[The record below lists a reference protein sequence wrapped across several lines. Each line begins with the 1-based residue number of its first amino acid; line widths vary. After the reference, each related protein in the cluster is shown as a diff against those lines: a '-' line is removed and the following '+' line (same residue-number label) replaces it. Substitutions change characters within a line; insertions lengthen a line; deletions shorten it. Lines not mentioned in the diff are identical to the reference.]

1 VGRFSNLTI
10 FWSRLA
16 HSLQR
21 QNELIKEEAEQ
32 QQLGIGSG
40 NEPEDVSEDRLQE
53 ITEDLTELAGG
64 SALVDVKE
72 QLEELKLERS
82 VGCCLLIKITLC
94 MQRSNGIAMCMQR
107 SNGAG

>member
-1 VGRFSNLTI
+1 MT
-10 FWSRLA
+10 
-16 HSLQR
+16 
-21 QNELIKEEAEQ
+21 
-32 QQLGIGSG
+32 
-40 NEPEDVSEDRLQE
+40 EDRLKE